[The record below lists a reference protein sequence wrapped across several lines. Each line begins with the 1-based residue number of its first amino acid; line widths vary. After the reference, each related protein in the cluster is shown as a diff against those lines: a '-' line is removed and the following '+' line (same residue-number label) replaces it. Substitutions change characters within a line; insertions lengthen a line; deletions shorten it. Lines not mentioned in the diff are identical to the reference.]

1 MTYTV
6 YGILH
11 YCTCMLD
18 CMSYDSD
25 TYSIAIAFS
34 TRHATW
40 TSMLRAALLPHLMQ
54 LDVP

>member
-18 CMSYDSD
+18 CLSYDSD

-54 LDVP
+54 LDVL